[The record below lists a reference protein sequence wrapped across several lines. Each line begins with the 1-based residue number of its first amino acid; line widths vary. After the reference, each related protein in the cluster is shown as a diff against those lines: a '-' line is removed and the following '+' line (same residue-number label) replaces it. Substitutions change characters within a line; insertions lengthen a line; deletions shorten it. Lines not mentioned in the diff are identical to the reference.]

1 MTNKKTESKT
11 NEGAQII
18 NCDNKYLLVNLT
30 AKRARRIMEGARPL
44 VPFDKFD
51 PIEIANKEIRSG
63 VLKLEEKGKNKKEA
77 KS

>member
-18 NCDNKYLLVNLT
+18 GCDNKYLLVNIT
-30 AKRARRIMEGARPL
+30 AKRARKIMEGARPL

-51 PIEIANKEIRSG
+51 PIEIANKEIKSG
-63 VLKLEEKGKNKKEA
+63 VLKFGEKSKNKKEA